1 MSPELSPPPS
11 PAIECHSEGG
21 LLQAL
26 RELLEEQLL
35 PSHAEA
41 TSDDVGLEINK
52 PVIISRIGTYKSS
65 PVREGDGA
73 SYQDSGIAAVGKSRA
88 PTNQSRCAMEKCR
101 RAIIDS

>member
-1 MSPELSPPPS
+1 MLYTSPELYPPPP

-52 PVIISRIGTYKSS
+52 PVIIPCIGAYKSS
-65 PVREGDGA
+65 PLREEDDA
-73 SYQDSGIAAVGKSRA
+73 SYRDSGIAAVDNHEHGNSTSMR
-88 PTNQSRCAMEKCR
+88 NGEVR
-101 RAIIDS
+101 